1 MRRHT
6 PLPPLPSHAWQR
18 PLSNV
23 KRGELPLNTL
33 PHRLYC
39 RPAGCAFTDSNSEAN
54 LTAPCKPYYITAY
67 LRTQYVGTWFLSK
80 ATYKTIHNIRMD
92 HFQSGDIHFHMF
104 SHHSA
109 DNRAT
114 QVQFPKPTLPVC
126 VALDKPWLRL
136 MYSIC
141 TCTAYVQ

>member
-1 MRRHT
+1 MPASPHTHTHTRARTHMRAHT

-92 HFQSGDIHFHMF
+92 HFQSGDIYFHVF
-104 SHHSA
+104 TSLGRQSG
-109 DNRAT
+109 DPGT
-114 QVQFPKPTLPVC
+114 I
-126 VALDKPWLRL
+126 
-136 MYSIC
+136 SE
-141 TCTAYVQ
+141 AYVASLCCFG